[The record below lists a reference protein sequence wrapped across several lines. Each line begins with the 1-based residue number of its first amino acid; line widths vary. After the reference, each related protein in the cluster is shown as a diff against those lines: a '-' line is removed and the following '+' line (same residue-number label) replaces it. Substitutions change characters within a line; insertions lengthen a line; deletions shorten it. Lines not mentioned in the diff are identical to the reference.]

1 MITVSNHSL
10 NQKLQHTSDIVE
22 GTLKNATNVEKCTIL
37 ISLNSMKKSSI
48 NYPTA
53 SIVKSHSSR
62 TRFQGI
68 NLRVMQ
74 EHNFVNIVIWMYLW
88 ETTRFTWKNVN
99 PEQNN
104 AKSVEN
110 LFQIKNFWFTLF
122 LVKESYKNQLFH
134 SPLKNIAITINIW
147 EKTKENKL
155 KNNKLL
161 EGKKR
166 SSNTKQQ

>member
-1 MITVSNHSL
+1 VITVSNHFL
-10 NQKLQHTSDIVE
+10 NQKSQHTSDIVE
-22 GTLKNATNVEKCTIL
+22 GTLKNATNVEKCMIL
-37 ISLNSMKKSSI
+37 ISLNNMKKSSI

-68 NLRVMQ
+68 NQHAMQ
-74 EHNFVNIVIWMYLW
+74 EHSFVNIVIWMYLW

-99 PEQNN
+99 LEQNS

-110 LFQIKNFWFTLF
+110 LFPIKSFWFTLF

-134 SPLKNIAITINIW
+134 SQLQNITITINTW

-155 KNNKLL
+155 KNNKPL
-161 EGKKR
+161 EDKKR
-166 SSNTKQQ
+166 SSNINQQ

>member
-74 EHNFVNIVIWMYLW
+74 EHNFVNIVIWMYL
-88 ETTRFTWKNVN
+88 
-99 PEQNN
+99 
-104 AKSVEN
+104 
-110 LFQIKNFWFTLF
+110 
-122 LVKESYKNQLFH
+122 
-134 SPLKNIAITINIW
+134 
-147 EKTKENKL
+147 
-155 KNNKLL
+155 
-161 EGKKR
+161 
-166 SSNTKQQ
+166 